1 MVEGDLENTDVAE
14 AAADLANKRAQ
25 KRQAL
30 QERTDRQTAS
40 NNNKKNVVVQRSGSA
55 PFNKSRSTNNIV
67 QSSEKYNL
75 LASKHAELRVTT
87 EGLEKERNF
96 YFDKLRDIEELVQN
110 FQDSGGSDAKSALL
124 PSVFAVLYATNDG
137 NGNGNGMETSMEVE
151 EAKREMEMENVE
163 EEGVGADASLVT
175 EEEVNQSVENIGG
188 VGVGVGVGGGV
199 GGENG
204 EPVMAAVVAA

>member
-137 NGNGNGMETSMEVE
+137 NGNGGD
-151 EAKREMEMENVE
+151 MEMENVE

-204 EPVMAAVVAA
+204 EPVMTALRG